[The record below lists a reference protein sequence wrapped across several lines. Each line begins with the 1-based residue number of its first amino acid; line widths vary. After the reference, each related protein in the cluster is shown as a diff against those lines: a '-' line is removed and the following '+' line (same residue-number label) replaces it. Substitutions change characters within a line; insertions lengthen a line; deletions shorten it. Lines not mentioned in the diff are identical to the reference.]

1 MEDLLVLRD
10 WKNLDEVPELL
21 DVWRNSVEGGR
32 DFLSAADIDAVAVAL
47 ETVYTQQ
54 VRVRIAELDSQIVGF
69 CAFDSDRI
77 QLLWVSH
84 RERKNGVGSALL
96 KDMLSITP
104 GLCVQI
110 NGQQQQTI
118 DFFTDHGFVP
128 EPVKESPG
136 ALGRIDLRHTQHS
149 VQDVAR

>member
-54 VRVRIAELDSQIVGF
+54 VRVRVAELDSRIVGF
-69 CAFDSDRI
+69 CAFDSERI

-84 RERKNGVGSALL
+84 RDRKNGVGSALL

-110 NGQQQQTI
+110 NGQKQQI
-118 DFFTDHGFVP
+118 LNFFTDHGFLPVP
-128 EPVKESPG
+128 ATE
-136 ALGRIDLRHTQHS
+136 ALSSLDRVDLRHAQQPA
-149 VQDVAR
+149 QDVAR